1 MKGKVPLVAT
11 LLVGAAVLTMIG
23 LGVWQLA
30 RAREKDALIE
40 RYAEAPAMPPTSF
53 PTGPIANDA
62 LPLFRRATGFCL
74 RVTGTRR
81 TAGTNRGGETG
92 FVHVAECSTGAEG
105 PGMAVETGWSK
116 DPNAKSTWTGGEVSG
131 IIGPDRKMRMRLVA
145 AEGLGGLEASAPPTL
160 AAIPNNHR
168 AYAIQ
173 WFLFAA
179 IAALIYGLALRQR
192 MKRAAGGPTP

>member
-11 LLVGAAVLTMIG
+11 VLVAAAVLVMIG
-23 LGVWQLA
+23 LGIWQLG
-30 RAREKDALIE
+30 RAREKGALLD
-40 RYAEAPAMPPTSF
+40 RYADAPALAPTSF
-53 PTGPIANDA
+53 PTAPVANDS

-81 TAGTNRGGETG
+81 TAGTNRRGETG

-116 DPNAKSTWTGGEVSG
+116 DPNAKSAWTGGEVSG
-131 IIGPDRKMRMRLVA
+131 IVAPDRKMRMRLVSA
-145 AEGLGGLEASAPPTL
+145 QGLGGLEASAPPSL

-173 WFLFAA
+173 WFLFAG

-192 MKRAAGGPTP
+192 MKKP